1 MQLIYLRKVKLEKNK
16 VTLKKVI
23 NKIKILFNRIKLDKY
38 DNNKVIITLPYEK
51 EITQKQAKKILKK
64 LNKKIKQKEVVISLC
79 QQCKKEENLKEVLKN
94 EKYIILDGKWLFTCL
109 LINIIEYIAK
119 IQTKKIEQY
128 SISILANKLS
138 KQEKEVI
145 IELAR
150 KSKNYEYYY

>member
-1 MQLIYLRKVKLEKNK
+1 M
-16 VTLKKVI
+16 
-23 NKIKILFNRIKLDKY
+23 
-38 DNNKVIITLPYEK
+38 
-51 EITQKQAKKILKK
+51 KK

-109 LINIIEYIAK
+109 LVNIIEYIAK